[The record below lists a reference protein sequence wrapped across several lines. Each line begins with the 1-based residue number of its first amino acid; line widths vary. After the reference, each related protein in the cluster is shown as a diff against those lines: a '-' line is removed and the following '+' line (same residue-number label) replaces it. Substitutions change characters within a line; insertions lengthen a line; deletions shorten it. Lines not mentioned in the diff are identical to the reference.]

1 MADAADVAEDSGIS
15 IALTP
20 VQLYAIL
27 NGKSISQGELASNTW
42 HEMPLPP
49 DLSLV
54 RYLRTLPETPTRQ
67 DAWTRQ
73 SHYSQPRPP
82 DCWVPPPIQRSAPP
96 DPATV
101 NRAGAVLQ
109 IIGGGAEMV
118 GGALLLLVPEPTLLT
133 KVAGSALALHGTDVT
148 QAAIRQLFSG
158 KPVED
163 YTHMGGSWAA
173 REVGASPKTA
183 QRVGVILDVAVPVA
197 ATAGLAVGKVLAIRA
212 GRIVLSEEAVA
223 VADETGGTILPEE
236 AQAGKA
242 GRISLQDEENAGGHT
257 LLKHMNRTDQQLADR
272 LVDEPYIPASSAWTS
287 VRIAE
292 DVVTDTIR
300 SNKAAIEAW
309 VKSGQVR
316 LELEY
321 SGSSPVGRG
330 IVRATGKMQPMT
342 NAIVRLRKTQAV
354 GRAYFIITSYPAP

>member
-1 MADAADVAEDSGIS
+1 MADVADVAEENGIS

-67 DAWTRQ
+67 DAWARQ
-73 SHYSQPRPP
+73 SHYSQPRAP
-82 DCWVPPPIQRSAPP
+82 DCWVPPPIQRSSPPP
-96 DPATV
+96 DPAKA
-101 NRAGAVLQ
+101 NRIGAALQ
-109 IIGGGAEMV
+109 IIGGGLEIA
-118 GGALLLLVPEPTLLT
+118 GGAFLLLLPDPTLLT
-133 KVAGSALALHGTDVT
+133 KVGGSALALHGADVT

-163 YTHMGGSWAA
+163 FTQMGGSWAA
-173 REVGASPKTA
+173 HEMGASAKNA
-183 QRVGVILDVAVPVA
+183 QRVGVILDVAVPITVS
-197 ATAGLAVGKVLAIRA
+197 AGLAVEKVLAIRA

-223 VADETGGTILPEE
+223 DETSRTILPEE
-236 AQAGKA
+236 AQDGKA
-242 GRISLQDEENAGGHT
+242 GRISLQDEEDAGGHT
-257 LLKHMNRTDQQLADR
+257 RLKHINRTDRQLADR
-272 LVDEPYIPASSAWTS
+272 LIDEPYIPASSCWTS

-292 DVVTDTIR
+292 DVITDTIR
-300 SNKAAIEAW
+300 SNKAVIEAW
-309 VKSGQVR
+309 TKSGQVR
-316 LELEY
+316 LELKY
-321 SGSSPVGRG
+321 LGSSPVGRG

-342 NAIVRLRKTQAV
+342 NAIVRLRKTQMV
-354 GRAYFIITSYPAP
+354 GRTYFILTSYPAP